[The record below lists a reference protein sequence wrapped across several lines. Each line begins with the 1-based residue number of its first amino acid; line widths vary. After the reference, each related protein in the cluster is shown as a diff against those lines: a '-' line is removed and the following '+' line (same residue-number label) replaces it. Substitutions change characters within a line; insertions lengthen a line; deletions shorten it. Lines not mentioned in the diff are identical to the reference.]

1 MSDTTA
7 AGPSASPQQDQPR
20 YDPADWTPII
30 ERAFFAR
37 LLELLG
43 SSTGNAWPRSV
54 DELVRH
60 RLAALDAQL
69 GHLIANTMDAANSR
83 FTALAVAAYE
93 VLEPLCGPTE
103 AAAIVEDCLN
113 SPLREDVLAG
123 TRDMLDHTD
132 DPFAALVAAS
142 KQREQSYFGPS
153 FQFERPIDDH
163 DTYVLDVHRCLF
175 HDVLVAAGR
184 SELQPILCRF
194 DLNWA
199 DAIEP
204 ARHHLRFVRP
214 MTFAGGVTCRML
226 FTREEHL
233 PGLIAEPAHAH
244 TTQQAAAADRTL
256 RAE

>member
-7 AGPSASPQQDQPR
+7 AGPSAPPQQDQPQ
-20 YDPADWTPII
+20 YDPTDWTPII

-43 SSTGNAWPRSV
+43 SRADTAWPQPV

-60 RLAALDAQL
+60 RLAALDTRIGPLVAT
-69 GHLIANTMDAANSR
+69 TMDAANSR
-83 FTALAVAAYE
+83 FTALAVAAYD
-93 VLEPLCGPTE
+93 VVEPVCGPTE
-103 AAAIVEDCLN
+103 TAAIVEDCLN
-113 SPLREDVLAG
+113 SPLREDILAG
-123 TRDMLDHTD
+123 TRGMLDHTD
-132 DPFAALVAAS
+132 DPFTALVAAS
-142 KQREQSYFGPS
+142 KQREQTYFGPS
-153 FQFERPIDDH
+153 FHFERPVDDH
-163 DTYVLDVHRCLF
+163 DTYVLDVRRCLF

-214 MTFAGGVTCRML
+214 VTFASGSTCRML

-233 PGLIAEPAHAH
+233 SGLIAEPAHAH
-244 TTQQAAAADRTL
+244 TAQQAAAAD
-256 RAE
+256 